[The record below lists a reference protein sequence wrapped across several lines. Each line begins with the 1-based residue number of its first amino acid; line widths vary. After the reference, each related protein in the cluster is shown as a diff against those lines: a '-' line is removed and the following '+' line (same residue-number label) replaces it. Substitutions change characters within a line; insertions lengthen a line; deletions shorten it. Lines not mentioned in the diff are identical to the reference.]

1 MNKMKVAIHGTGN
14 MGKIVKEVL
23 KEDAVAFVNDVK
35 EIDVPVDVV
44 IDFSHYSKLD
54 SLIEESV
61 KRGYPLVIATTG
73 YTGETLA
80 KMVEAS
86 KKIPILLSSNTSL
99 GVSVM
104 RGILRYV
111 VPKLQGFDIEV
122 IEKHHNKKIDAP
134 SGTALT
140 LVKEIK
146 EALKDEYKIIYGRS
160 GVAKREEKE
169 IGVHAVRGGT
179 IVGEHTVI
187 FAGED
192 EIIEITHKALSKKIF
207 AVGAVKCAE
216 FIKDK
221 KNGFYTMDDIFKE
234 EI

>member
-1 MNKMKVAIHGTGN
+1 MNRVRIGIHGTGN
-14 MGKIVKEVL
+14 MGKIVKEICG
-23 KEDAVAFVNDVK
+23 KSAVAFVDNIE
-35 EIDVPVDVV
+35 EIDTEVDVV
-44 IDFSHYSKLD
+44 IDFSHFSKLD
-54 SLIEESV
+54 SLIDRSV
-61 KRGYPLVIATTG
+61 EKGYPLVIATTG
-73 YTGETLA
+73 YSGKTLE

-104 RGILRYV
+104 RTILRDIT
-111 VPKLQGFDIEV
+111 PKLQGFDIEV

-140 LVKEIK
+140 LVEEIK
-146 EALKDEYKIIYGRS
+146 RVLPKSYKTIFGRE
-160 GVAKREEKE
+160 GVSKRESEE
-169 IGVHAVRGGT
+169 IGVHAIRGGT

-207 AVGAVKCAE
+207 AVGALKCAE

-221 KNGFYTMDDIFKE
+221 KNGFFTMDDIFKGGF
-234 EI
+234 